1 MFQSWALV
9 LAFCLP
15 PPAVVPA
22 SDGQCEEML
31 LAAGEQF
38 QKGDLAGA
46 EKTLSGVLSYARQH
60 RSIDPGRYA
69 AVLNNLGSVYL
80 EQERYV
86 NAEKYHRLAVE
97 AWEQVE
103 GPEAGLAKAEVNNN
117 LATLALR
124 SGKLSRAVSLYRG
137 VLDQRAMAFGPS
149 HPDVASIWINL
160 GHTYRE
166 QGKYI
171 EAHNALDNALRI
183 HQQFERTNGIMHAD
197 MPRCIN
203 NLAMLL
209 VDMGRQADAG
219 ILLAGA
225 IESWQRI
232 HGRFHPA
239 LAVGLQNLGALHLKQ
254 GDYEAAGSTLS
265 RALEIAERV
274 YGPDHSRVAAI
285 LYHYGEFLRKTG
297 RKKDA
302 KQMKARAE
310 SIMAA
315 FAYRNDLGHT
325 VDISTFD
332 RASK

>member
-9 LAFCLP
+9 VAFSLP
-15 PPAVVPA
+15 SQAVVPA

-31 LAAGEQF
+31 QAAGEQF

-46 EKTLSGVLSYARQH
+46 KKTLSGVLSYARRH
-60 RSIDPGRYA
+60 RLLDPGRYA

-86 NAEKYHRLAVE
+86 DAEKYHRLAVE
-97 AWEQVE
+97 AWDEVR
-103 GPEAGLAKAEVNNN
+103 GAEAGLAKAQVNNN

-137 VLDQRAMAFGPS
+137 VLDQRAAALGPS
-149 HPDVASIWINL
+149 HPDVAEIWINL
-160 GHTYRE
+160 GHAYRE

-183 HQQFERTNGIMHAD
+183 HQQYEKANGIMHAD

-209 VDMGRQADAG
+209 VDMRRQADAR
-219 ILLAGA
+219 LLLVRAV
-225 IESWQRI
+225 ESWERI
-232 HGRFHPA
+232 HGRCHPA

-254 GDYEAAGSTLS
+254 GDYEAAGSALS

-285 LYHYGEFLRKTG
+285 LYHYGEVLRKTG

-315 FAYRNDLGHT
+315 FAYRNDFGHT
-325 VDISTFD
+325 VDISAFD